1 MSDRTGKIVRVESL
15 DQLRAM
21 IMEDVEANIRRSE
34 NALKRAQARQAK
46 AEAEKKNTGKEDA
59 GKKA

>member
-1 MSDRTGKIVRVESL
+1 MSDRTGKVVRVESL

-34 NALKRAQARQAK
+34 NALKKAQAQTNANK
-46 AEAEKKNTGKEDA
+46 GAGKEDD
-59 GKKA
+59 KKA

>member
-34 NALKRAQARQAK
+34 NALKRAQAQTNANK
-46 AEAEKKNTGKEDA
+46 GAGKEDD
-59 GKKA
+59 KKA